1 MSRESQDFLLNML
14 RTPSPSGFES
24 RVQELWRDYVTP
36 MASSY
41 GCDPMGNMWGK
52 LISSGEQGPKV
63 MVVGHCDEIGL
74 MVTNVTG
81 RGFLH
86 VDGIGGIDPGVIVG
100 SQISFVHS
108 GAVGVVGRRPVH
120 LVDTDEAAEEK
131 KILKAKDLYVDVGAA
146 GRDEAEDIAP
156 VGSAAVSS
164 VDPRRMGSGGKF
176 LTGRGLD
183 NRLGSYVAAEVL
195 HTCRKGRDSGRP
207 LHSTLISLSSVQEE
221 LGFHGAKVAADRL
234 APHAAI
240 VVDATFAT
248 DTPDEQ
254 DKKVAGDVALGR
266 GPVVNIGARVNKRL
280 SKLLVEMDT
289 PHQVQAVPGNTGTDA
304 DVVTL
309 SNCGIPTAVLSIPLR
324 YMHTPVE
331 TCCPGDVEAAIK
343 MISEL
348 VFMIGDEPSVV
359 L

>member
-1 MSRESQDFLLNML
+1 MSKEAQDFLLSML

-24 RVQELWRDYVTP
+24 KVQELWRDYVRP
-36 MASSY
+36 VASSY

-52 LISSGEQGPKV
+52 LISSGEQGPKI

-74 MVTNVTG
+74 MVTNITDQ
-81 RGFLH
+81 GFLH
-86 VDGIGGIDPGVIVG
+86 VDGIGGIDPGVVVG
-100 SQISFVHS
+100 SQICFVHS

-120 LVDTDEAAEEK
+120 LVDEDEIEEK
-131 KILKAKDLYVDVGAA
+131 KILKPKDLYVDVGAH
-146 GRDEAEDIAP
+146 GHDEAESIAP
-156 VGSAAVSS
+156 VGSAAV
-164 VDPRRMGSGGKF
+164 PATEPKFIGPGGKI

-183 NRLGSYVAAEVL
+183 NRLGSYVAAETL
-195 HTCRKGRDSGRP
+195 RACRDGRDGGRN
-207 LHSTLISLSSVQEE
+207 LHSTIIAVSSVQEE
-221 LGFHGAKVAADRL
+221 IGFHGAKVAADRM

-254 DKKVAGDVALGR
+254 DKKVAGNVSLGA
-266 GPVVNIGARVNKRL
+266 GPVVNLGARTNKRM
-280 SKLLVEMDT
+280 SKILVEMDT
-289 PHQVQAVPGNTGTDA
+289 PHQVLAVPGDTGTDA

-331 TCCPGDVEAAIK
+331 TCCPDDVEAAIK
-343 MISEL
+343 MISDL
-348 VFMIGDEPSVV
+348 MFVIGEDPSVV